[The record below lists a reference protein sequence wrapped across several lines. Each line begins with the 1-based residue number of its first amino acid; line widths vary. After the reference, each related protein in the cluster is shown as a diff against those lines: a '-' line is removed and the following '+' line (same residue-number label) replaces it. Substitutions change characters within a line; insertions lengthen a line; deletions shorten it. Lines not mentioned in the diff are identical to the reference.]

1 MKPYNFETRPKEGE
15 STDRVIKRF
24 LKKTSKSKLIQQC
37 AEKMYFLSNSQKKR
51 NKKSRKKYIKQKIQ
65 EAHLNEL
72 KNQSNI

>member
-1 MKPYNFETRPKEGE
+1 MKPFNFETRPRDGE

-37 AEKMYFLSNSQKKR
+37 AEKMHFMSNSQRKR

-65 EAHLNEL
+65 EAHLLEL
-72 KNQSNI
+72 IKEQN